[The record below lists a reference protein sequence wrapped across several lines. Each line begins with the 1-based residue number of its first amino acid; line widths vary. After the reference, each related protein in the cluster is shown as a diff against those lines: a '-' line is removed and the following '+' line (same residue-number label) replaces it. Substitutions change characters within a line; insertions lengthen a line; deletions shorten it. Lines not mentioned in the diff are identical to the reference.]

1 MPRRYRDRP
10 VPDVSIDTRRV
21 LRYLRPYWKR
31 MVLACIALIGA
42 TLLGLIFPMVV
53 KNLLDEVLI
62 LESSAQ
68 LNRLTLG
75 LMGVFLLQSVFKFV
89 QNYQLAYVG
98 ELIILDLREHL
109 FNHLTRL
116 SLGFFSDRRTG
127 ELVSRFSSDSVRLR
141 GVLTSQI
148 TTILSQSMTLVG
160 SLVMMIYLNWRL
172 MAFIVVIVPIIVGIG
187 RYFGV
192 WMRKLSTEKQD
203 AVAASMVAVEEAIS
217 GIRVV
222 KSFARED
229 FEEQRYRKSQDD
241 VFHVARKNMRLNNI
255 FNPLMSFVG
264 FASLSAFL
272 WMGGR
277 EVLAGNLS
285 AGELVAFMF
294 YGSNVAGSLTSFV
307 GVYTSLQEAL
317 GGTKRI
323 FEIIDM
329 QPEIADKPHAKPL
342 PLARGEIQF
351 EDVSFTYRE
360 GVPVLHNIDLTVR
373 PGEILALV
381 GPSGAGK
388 TTLFNLIPRFY
399 DPDSGRI
406 CVDGIDI
413 REVTQRSLRSQIGIV
428 PQDTQLFGGTIRDNI
443 LYGKLDATDAE
454 LIEAARAANAHEFI
468 MEFPEGYDTVV
479 GERGVKLS
487 GGQRQRIAI
496 ARAILKNPRILLLDE
511 ATSSLDSESE
521 RLVQEALQRLMHNRT
536 TLIIAHRLST
546 IKSADRIAVLQKGR
560 IVELGTHEQL
570 MAHDQLYARLY
581 NMQFRELE
589 TV

>member
-1 MPRRYRDRP
+1 
-10 VPDVSIDTRRV
+10 
-21 LRYLRPYWKR
+21 
-31 MVLACIALIGA
+31 MVVACIALIGA
-42 TLLGLIFPMVV
+42 TLLGLVFPMVV

-98 ELIILDLREHL
+98 ELIILDVREHL

-116 SLGFFSDRRTG
+116 SLGFFNDRRTG
-127 ELVSRFSSDSVRLR
+127 ELVSRFSSDAMRLR
-141 GVLTSQI
+141 GVLTSQV

-160 SLVMMIYLNWRL
+160 SLGMMIYLNWRL
-172 MAFIVVIVPIIVGIG
+172 MAFIAVIVPIIVGIG
-187 RYFGV
+187 RYFGAL
-192 WMRKLSTEKQD
+192 MRKLSTEKQD
-203 AVAASMVAVEEAIS
+203 AVAVSMVTVEEAIT

-241 VFHVARKNMRLNNI
+241 VFHVARKNMRVNNI

-307 GVYTSLQEAL
+307 GVYTSVQEAI

-329 QPEIADKPHAKPL
+329 QPEIADKPHAKSL
-342 PLARGEIQF
+342 PAVTGEIRF
-351 EDVSFTYRE
+351 EDVSFAYRE
-360 GVPVLHNIDLTVR
+360 GVPVLHNINLTVL

-399 DPDSGRI
+399 DPDSGCIR
-406 CVDGIDI
+406 VDGMDI
-413 REVTQRSLRSQIGIV
+413 REVTQRSLWSQIGIV

-443 LYGKLDATDAE
+443 LYGKLNATDAE
-454 LIEAARAANAHEFI
+454 LIEAAEAANAHEFI
-468 MEFPEGYDTVV
+468 MEFPDGYDTVV

-521 RLVQEALQRLMHNRT
+521 GLVQEALQRLMHNRT
-536 TLIIAHRLST
+536 TVIIAHRLST
-546 IKSADRIAVLQKGR
+546 IKSADRIAVLQKGQ
-560 IVELGTHEQL
+560 IIELGTHEEL

-589 TV
+589 VA

>member
-1 MPRRYRDRP
+1 
-10 VPDVSIDTRRV
+10 
-21 LRYLRPYWKR
+21 
-31 MVLACIALIGA
+31 MVVACIALIGA
-42 TLLGLIFPMVV
+42 TLLGLVFPMVV

-98 ELIILDLREHL
+98 ELIILDVREHL
-109 FNHLTRL
+109 FNHLTCL
-116 SLGFFSDRRTG
+116 SLGFFNDRRTG
-127 ELVSRFSSDSVRLR
+127 ELVSRFSSDAMRLR
-141 GVLTSQI
+141 GVLTSQV

-160 SLVMMIYLNWRL
+160 SLAMMIYLNWRL
-172 MAFIVVIVPIIVGIG
+172 MAFIAVIVPIIVGIG
-187 RYFGV
+187 RYFGTL
-192 WMRKLSTEKQD
+192 MRKLSTEKQD
-203 AVAASMVAVEEAIS
+203 AIAVSMVTVEEAIT

-241 VFHVARKNMRLNNI
+241 IFHVARKNMRVNNI

-307 GVYTSLQEAL
+307 GVYTSVQEAI

-342 PLARGEIQF
+342 PAVTGEIRF
-351 EDVSFTYRE
+351 EDVSFAYRE
-360 GVPVLHNIDLTVR
+360 GVPVLHNIDLTVL

-399 DPDSGRI
+399 DPDSGCIR
-406 CVDGIDI
+406 VDGMDI

-443 LYGKLDATDAE
+443 LYGKLNATDAE
-454 LIEAARAANAHEFI
+454 LIEAAEAANAHEFI
-468 MEFPEGYDTVV
+468 MEFPDGYATVV

-521 RLVQEALQRLMHNRT
+521 GLVQEALQRLMHNRT
-536 TLIIAHRLST
+536 TVIIAHRLST
-546 IKSADRIAVLQKGR
+546 IKSADRIAVLQKGQ
-560 IVELGTHEQL
+560 IIELGTHEEL

-589 TV
+589 VA

>member
-1 MPRRYRDRP
+1 
-10 VPDVSIDTRRV
+10 
-21 LRYLRPYWKR
+21 
-31 MVLACIALIGA
+31 MVVACIALIGA
-42 TLLGLIFPMVV
+42 TLLGLVFPMVV

-98 ELIILDLREHL
+98 ELIILDVREHL

-116 SLGFFSDRRTG
+116 SLGFFNDRRTG
-127 ELVSRFSSDSVRLR
+127 ELVSRFSSDAMRLR
-141 GVLTSQI
+141 GVLTSQV

-160 SLVMMIYLNWRL
+160 SLGMMIYLNWRL
-172 MAFIVVIVPIIVGIG
+172 MAFIAVIVPIIVGIG
-187 RYFGV
+187 RYFGAL
-192 WMRKLSTEKQD
+192 MRKLSTEKQD
-203 AVAASMVAVEEAIS
+203 AVAVSMVTVEEAIT

-241 VFHVARKNMRLNNI
+241 IFHVARKNMRVNNI

-307 GVYTSLQEAL
+307 GVYTSVQEAI

-329 QPEIADKPHAKPL
+329 QPEIADKPHAKSL
-342 PLARGEIQF
+342 PAVTGEIRF
-351 EDVSFTYRE
+351 EDVSFAYRE
-360 GVPVLHNIDLTVR
+360 GVPVLHNINLTVL

-399 DPDSGRI
+399 DPDSGCIR
-406 CVDGIDI
+406 VDGMDI

-443 LYGKLDATDAE
+443 LYGKLNATDAE
-454 LIEAARAANAHEFI
+454 LIEAAEAANAHEFI
-468 MEFPEGYDTVV
+468 MEFPDGYDTVV

-521 RLVQEALQRLMHNRT
+521 GLVQEALQRLMHNRT
-536 TLIIAHRLST
+536 TVIIAHRLST
-546 IKSADRIAVLQKGR
+546 IKSADRIAVLQKGQ
-560 IVELGTHEQL
+560 IIELGTHEEL

-589 TV
+589 VA

>member
-10 VPDVSIDTRRV
+10 VPDVPIDARRI
-21 LRYLRPYWKR
+21 LHYLRPYWKR
-31 MVLACIALIGA
+31 MALACIALLGA

-53 KNLLDEVLI
+53 KNLLDEVLL

-148 TTILSQSMTLVG
+148 TTILSQGMTLVG

-172 MAFIVVIVPIIVGIG
+172 MAFIVVIVPIITGIG

-264 FASLSAFL
+264 FTSLSAFL

-277 EVLAGNLS
+277 EVLDGNLS

-342 PLARGEIQF
+342 PPVKGDIQF

-373 PGEILALV
+373 SGEILALV

-413 REVTQRSLRSQIGIV
+413 RDVTQRSLRSQIGIV

-443 LYGKLDATDAE
+443 LYGKLEATDAE
-454 LIEAARAANAHEFI
+454 LIEAARAANAHDFI
-468 MEFPEGYDTVV
+468 TEFPEGYDTVV

-496 ARAILKNPRILLLDE
+496 ARAILKNPRLLLLDE
-511 ATSSLDSESE
+511 ATSSFDSESE
-521 RLVQEALQRLMHNRT
+521 QLVQEALQRLMHNRT
-536 TLIIAHRLST
+536 TIIIAHRLST
-546 IKSADRIAVLQKGR
+546 IKSADRIVVLQKGR
-560 IVELGTHEQL
+560 IVELGAHEQL

-581 NMQFRELE
+581 NMQYRELE

>member
-1 MPRRYRDRP
+1 
-10 VPDVSIDTRRV
+10 
-21 LRYLRPYWKR
+21 
-31 MVLACIALIGA
+31 MVVACIALIGA
-42 TLLGLIFPMVV
+42 TLLGLVFPMVV

-98 ELIILDLREHL
+98 ELIILDVREHL
-109 FNHLTRL
+109 FNHLTHL
-116 SLGFFSDRRTG
+116 SLGFFNDRRTG
-127 ELVSRFSSDSVRLR
+127 ELVSRFSSDAMRLR
-141 GVLTSQI
+141 GVLTSQV

-160 SLVMMIYLNWRL
+160 SLGMMIYLNWRL
-172 MAFIVVIVPIIVGIG
+172 MAFIAVIVPIIVGIG
-187 RYFGV
+187 RYFGAL
-192 WMRKLSTEKQD
+192 MRKLSTEKQD
-203 AVAASMVAVEEAIS
+203 AVAVSMVTVEEAIT

-241 VFHVARKNMRLNNI
+241 IFHVARKNMRVNNI

-307 GVYTSLQEAL
+307 GVYTSVQEAI

-329 QPEIADKPHAKPL
+329 QPEIADKPRAKPL
-342 PLARGEIQF
+342 PAVTGEIRF
-351 EDVSFTYRE
+351 EDVSFAYRE
-360 GVPVLHNIDLTVR
+360 GVPVLHNINLTVL

-399 DPDSGRI
+399 DPDSGCIR
-406 CVDGIDI
+406 VDGMDI

-443 LYGKLDATDAE
+443 LYGKLNATDAE
-454 LIEAARAANAHEFI
+454 LIEAAEAANAHEFI
-468 MEFPEGYDTVV
+468 MEFPDGYDTVV

-521 RLVQEALQRLMHNRT
+521 GLVQEALQRLMHNRT
-536 TLIIAHRLST
+536 TVIIAHRLST
-546 IKSADRIAVLQKGR
+546 IKSADRIAVLQKGQ
-560 IVELGTHEQL
+560 IIELGTHEEL

-589 TV
+589 VA

>member
-1 MPRRYRDRP
+1 
-10 VPDVSIDTRRV
+10 
-21 LRYLRPYWKR
+21 
-31 MVLACIALIGA
+31 MVIACIALIGA
-42 TLLGLIFPMVV
+42 TLLGLVFPMVV

-98 ELIILDLREHL
+98 ELIILDVREHL

-116 SLGFFSDRRTG
+116 SLGFFNDRRTG
-127 ELVSRFSSDSVRLR
+127 ELVSRFSSDAMRLR
-141 GVLTSQI
+141 GVLTSQV

-160 SLVMMIYLNWRL
+160 SLGMMIYLNWRL
-172 MAFIVVIVPIIVGIG
+172 MAFIAVIVPIIVGIG
-187 RYFGV
+187 RYFGAL
-192 WMRKLSTEKQD
+192 MRKLSTEKQD
-203 AVAASMVAVEEAIS
+203 AVAVSMVTVEEAIT

-241 VFHVARKNMRLNNI
+241 VFHVARKNMRVNNI

-307 GVYTSLQEAL
+307 GVYTSVQEAI

-329 QPEIADKPHAKPL
+329 QPEIADKPHAKSL
-342 PLARGEIQF
+342 PAVTGEIRF
-351 EDVSFTYRE
+351 EDVSFAYRE
-360 GVPVLHNIDLTVR
+360 GVPVLHNINLTVL

-399 DPDSGRI
+399 DPDSGCIR
-406 CVDGIDI
+406 VDGMDI

-443 LYGKLDATDAE
+443 LYGKLNATDAE
-454 LIEAARAANAHEFI
+454 LIEAAEAANAHEFI
-468 MEFPEGYDTVV
+468 MEFPDGYDTVV

-521 RLVQEALQRLMHNRT
+521 GLVQEALQRLMHNRT
-536 TLIIAHRLST
+536 TVIIAHRLST
-546 IKSADRIAVLQKGR
+546 IKSADRIAVLQKGQ
-560 IVELGTHEQL
+560 IIELGTHEEL

-589 TV
+589 VA

>member
-1 MPRRYRDRP
+1 
-10 VPDVSIDTRRV
+10 
-21 LRYLRPYWKR
+21 
-31 MVLACIALIGA
+31 MVIACIALIGA
-42 TLLGLIFPMVV
+42 TLLGLVFPMVV

-98 ELIILDLREHL
+98 ELIILDVREHL

-116 SLGFFSDRRTG
+116 SLGFFNDRRTG
-127 ELVSRFSSDSVRLR
+127 ELVSRFSSDAMRLR
-141 GVLTSQI
+141 GVLTSQV

-160 SLVMMIYLNWRL
+160 SLGMMIYLNWRL
-172 MAFIVVIVPIIVGIG
+172 MAFIAVIVPIIVGIG
-187 RYFGV
+187 RYFGAL
-192 WMRKLSTEKQD
+192 MRKLSTEKQD
-203 AVAASMVAVEEAIS
+203 AVAVSMVTVEEAIT

-241 VFHVARKNMRLNNI
+241 VFHVARKNMRVNNI

-307 GVYTSLQEAL
+307 GVYTSVQEAI

-342 PLARGEIQF
+342 PAVTGEIRF
-351 EDVSFTYRE
+351 EDVSFAYRE
-360 GVPVLHNIDLTVR
+360 GVPVLHNINLTVL

-399 DPDSGRI
+399 DPDSGCIR
-406 CVDGIDI
+406 VDGMDI

-443 LYGKLDATDAE
+443 LYGKLNATDAE
-454 LIEAARAANAHEFI
+454 LIEAAEAANAHEFI
-468 MEFPEGYDTVV
+468 MEFPDGYDTVV

-521 RLVQEALQRLMHNRT
+521 GLVQEALQRLMHNRT
-536 TLIIAHRLST
+536 TVIIAHRLST
-546 IKSADRIAVLQKGR
+546 IKSADRIAVLQKGQ
-560 IVELGTHEQL
+560 IIELGTHEEL

-589 TV
+589 VA

>member
-1 MPRRYRDRP
+1 
-10 VPDVSIDTRRV
+10 
-21 LRYLRPYWKR
+21 
-31 MVLACIALIGA
+31 MVVACIALIGA
-42 TLLGLIFPMVV
+42 TLLGLVFPMVV

-98 ELIILDLREHL
+98 ELIILDVREHL

-116 SLGFFSDRRTG
+116 SLGFFNDRRTG
-127 ELVSRFSSDSVRLR
+127 ELVSRFSSDAMRLR
-141 GVLTSQI
+141 GVLTSQV

-160 SLVMMIYLNWRL
+160 SLGMMIYLNWRL
-172 MAFIVVIVPIIVGIG
+172 MAFIAVIVPIIVGIG
-187 RYFGV
+187 RYFGAL
-192 WMRKLSTEKQD
+192 MRKLSTEKQD
-203 AVAASMVAVEEAIS
+203 AVAVSMVTVEEAIT

-241 VFHVARKNMRLNNI
+241 VFHVARKNMRVNNI

-307 GVYTSLQEAL
+307 GVYTSVQEAI

-329 QPEIADKPHAKPL
+329 QPEIADKPHAKSL
-342 PLARGEIQF
+342 PAVTGEIRF
-351 EDVSFTYRE
+351 EDVSFAYRE
-360 GVPVLHNIDLTVR
+360 GVPVLHNINLTVL

-399 DPDSGRI
+399 DPDSGCIR
-406 CVDGIDI
+406 VDGMDI

-443 LYGKLDATDAE
+443 LYGKLNATDAE
-454 LIEAARAANAHEFI
+454 LIEAAEAANAHEFI
-468 MEFPEGYDTVV
+468 MEFPDGYDTVV

-521 RLVQEALQRLMHNRT
+521 GLVQEALQRLMHNRT
-536 TLIIAHRLST
+536 TVIIAHRLST
-546 IKSADRIAVLQKGR
+546 IKSADRIAVLQKGQ
-560 IVELGTHEQL
+560 IIELGTHEEL

-589 TV
+589 VA

>member
-1 MPRRYRDRP
+1 
-10 VPDVSIDTRRV
+10 
-21 LRYLRPYWKR
+21 
-31 MVLACIALIGA
+31 MVVACIALIGA
-42 TLLGLIFPMVV
+42 TLLGLVFPMVV

-98 ELIILDLREHL
+98 ELIILDVREHL

-116 SLGFFSDRRTG
+116 SLGFFNDRRTG
-127 ELVSRFSSDSVRLR
+127 ELVSRFSSDAMRLR
-141 GVLTSQI
+141 GVLTSQV

-160 SLVMMIYLNWRL
+160 SLGMMIYLNWRL
-172 MAFIVVIVPIIVGIG
+172 MAFIAVIVPIIVGIG
-187 RYFGV
+187 RYFGAL
-192 WMRKLSTEKQD
+192 MRKLSTEKQD
-203 AVAASMVAVEEAIS
+203 AVAVSMVTVEEAIT

-241 VFHVARKNMRLNNI
+241 VFHVARKNMRVNNI

-307 GVYTSLQEAL
+307 GVYTSVQEAI

-329 QPEIADKPHAKPL
+329 QPEIADKPRAKPL
-342 PLARGEIQF
+342 PAVTGEIRF
-351 EDVSFTYRE
+351 EDVSFAYRE
-360 GVPVLHNIDLTVR
+360 GVPVLHNINLTVL

-399 DPDSGRI
+399 DPDSGCIR
-406 CVDGIDI
+406 VDGMDI

-443 LYGKLDATDAE
+443 LYGKLNATDAE
-454 LIEAARAANAHEFI
+454 LIEAAEAANAHEFI
-468 MEFPEGYDTVV
+468 MEFPDGYDTVV

-521 RLVQEALQRLMHNRT
+521 GLVQEALQRLMHNRT
-536 TLIIAHRLST
+536 TVIIAHRLST
-546 IKSADRIAVLQKGR
+546 IKSADRIAVLQKGQ
-560 IVELGTHEQL
+560 IIELGTHEEL

-589 TV
+589 VA

>member
-1 MPRRYRDRP
+1 
-10 VPDVSIDTRRV
+10 
-21 LRYLRPYWKR
+21 
-31 MVLACIALIGA
+31 MVVACIALIGA
-42 TLLGLIFPMVV
+42 TLLGLVFPMVV

-98 ELIILDLREHL
+98 ELIILDVREHL

-116 SLGFFSDRRTG
+116 SLGFFNDRRTG
-127 ELVSRFSSDSVRLR
+127 ELVSRFSSDAMRLR
-141 GVLTSQI
+141 GVLTSQV

-160 SLVMMIYLNWRL
+160 SLGMMIYLNWRL
-172 MAFIVVIVPIIVGIG
+172 MAFIAVIVPIIVGIG
-187 RYFGV
+187 RYFGAL
-192 WMRKLSTEKQD
+192 MRKLSTEKQD
-203 AVAASMVAVEEAIS
+203 AVAVSMVTVEEAIT

-241 VFHVARKNMRLNNI
+241 IFHVARKNMRVNNI

-307 GVYTSLQEAL
+307 GVYTSVQEAI

-329 QPEIADKPHAKPL
+329 QPEIADKPRAKPL
-342 PLARGEIQF
+342 PAVTGEIRF
-351 EDVSFTYRE
+351 EDVSFAYRE
-360 GVPVLHNIDLTVR
+360 GVPVLHNINLTVL

-399 DPDSGRI
+399 DPDSGCIR
-406 CVDGIDI
+406 VDGMDI

-443 LYGKLDATDAE
+443 LYGKLNATDAE
-454 LIEAARAANAHEFI
+454 LIEAAEAANAHEFI
-468 MEFPEGYDTVV
+468 MEFPDGYDTVV

-521 RLVQEALQRLMHNRT
+521 GLVQEALQRLMHNRT
-536 TLIIAHRLST
+536 TVIIAHRLST
-546 IKSADRIAVLQKGR
+546 IKSADRIAVLQKGQ
-560 IVELGTHEQL
+560 IIELGTHEEL

-589 TV
+589 VA